1 MREIVDFEVRLARHQ
16 QFWGP
21 KFEGEGAYF
30 AVASPVP
37 QFRSAEDRT
46 EKWLDVEY
54 RLGVLE
60 ENFESAFFLGDA
72 IPRVAPDF
80 GSTFIPA
87 LLGRPYRVDD
97 ISSWFDIEPF
107 DDPEK
112 IFDLSLRKNGKY
124 YRTLLDYTARLCE
137 RSEGRFLVG
146 VADAGCELDTLAA
159 LYKRESLL
167 MDMLE
172 NPNAVHRLLAKTGE
186 FCERV
191 TSEIDNIIRRTQPYT
206 INWVPI
212 ANALPWAPL
221 LSELAS
227 MISPEI
233 FKEIVVPS
241 INRMSSRFEKVL
253 FDVDGDSYIRHL
265 PDVLKFERLHA
276 IEWDPNK
283 KYHADGRIEKDY
295 TTDDSIAVMR
305 EIAQQKKLVL
315 KEIPAWQ
322 VPVLVE
328 KIPLDGV
335 FFYVETESVSE
346 GEEFMEVAAKWMKKK
361 TRKMY

>member
-1 MREIVDFEVRLARHQ
+1 MPRIMREIPDFEVRLARHQ

-30 AVASPVP
+30 AAASPVP
-37 QFRSAEDRT
+37 QFRSASERR
-46 EKWLDVEY
+46 ERWLDVEY
-54 RLGVLE
+54 RLNVLE

-72 IPRVAPDF
+72 VPRVDPDF
-80 GSTFIPA
+80 GSTFMPA
-87 LLGRPYRVDD
+87 LLGRPYHVDN

-112 IFDLSLRKNGKY
+112 VFDLSLLKDGEY
-124 YRTLLDYTARLCE
+124 YRALLDYAARLCDI
-137 RSEGRFLVG
+137 SEGRFLVG
-146 VADAGCELDTLAA
+146 VPDAGCELDTLAA
-159 LYKRESLL
+159 LYRRESLL

-172 NPNAVHRLLAKTGE
+172 TPGAVHRLLSKIGE
-186 FCERV
+186 FCAQV
-191 TSEIDNIIRRTQPYT
+191 TSEIDDIIRRTQPYT

-212 ANALPWAPL
+212 ANTLPWAPL
-221 LSELAS
+221 LSELAA
-227 MISPEI
+227 MISPET

-283 KYHADGRIEKDY
+283 KYHSDGRIEKDY
-295 TTDDSIAVMR
+295 TTDASIAVMR

-315 KEIPAWQ
+315 KDIPAWQ
-322 VPVLVE
+322 APALVE

-335 FFYVETESVSE
+335 FFYVETESIAE
-346 GEEFMEVAAKWMKKK
+346 AEEFIEMAAKWMKK
-361 TRKMY
+361 